1 MVVSL
6 INTHEYTFSVDNFG
20 DPKVLKNAAA
30 IATILTRLLL
40 LEPGTIQS
48 HPNMGVG
55 LVSKYRYTIEDK
67 LITLRD
73 DFRYQI
79 EKYLPQ
85 YQGVEVQVYLEGKI
99 CYINATI
106 DNIIYAFFY
115 DTESNDLKSTF
126 KELADL

>member
-1 MVVSL
+1 M
-6 INTHEYTFSVDNFG
+6 
-20 DPKVLKNAAA
+20 
-30 IATILTRLLL
+30 TRLLL
-40 LEPGTIQS
+40 LEPGTFQS

-67 LITLRD
+67 LIDLRD
-73 DFRYQI
+73 DFRNQI

-85 YQGVEVQVYLEGKI
+85 YQGVEVQVYMQNNI

-106 DNIIYAFFY
+106 NNTIYAFFY